1 MLTRSIIPIL
11 ALIGLAA
18 RADDAGIEFFESR
31 VRPVLMEK
39 CFSCHSA
46 QAKKL
51 KAGLRLDSRDAAL
64 RGGDSGP
71 AVIPGDPAK
80 SRLVEAISYNN
91 VDLAMP
97 PKEKLADQQIAD
109 LTTWVKMGAPWPS
122 GDTKV
127 AASLEEFDLHKR
139 KREHWAWRPVVPPNT
154 PAVKDL
160 KWPRDPID

>member
-1 MLTRSIIPIL
+1 MRIRWIISFL
-11 ALIGLAA
+11 ALIGLNV

-31 VRPVLMEK
+31 VRPILVEK

-64 RGGDSGP
+64 KGGDSGP
-71 AVIPGDPAK
+71 AIIPGDPAK

-97 PKEKLADQQIAD
+97 PKE
-109 LTTWVKMGAPWPS
+109 
-122 GDTKV
+122 
-127 AASLEEFDLHKR
+127 
-139 KREHWAWRPVVPPNT
+139 
-154 PAVKDL
+154 
-160 KWPRDPID
+160 